1 DRMADLIVDIY
12 TEHPRRVGS
21 SVGTPC
27 LTYTGP
33 MAAGVTERLDCSQPV
48 SGRYVFITKGSGSGM
63 IQLCEVEVLV
73 PFADT
78 EEFSDY
84 TVEVFY
90 EDPTTTTSA
99 RGSFCYYYK
108 GPMTLGGTG
117 RWDCIYPVYG
127 RYVRISKGSQN
138 LRLCEV
144 QILVPE
150 DTVPPPYLRNVA
162 LNKATQASSED
173 SVNNPPH
180 LASSDLAVDGKRL
193 PDVAQMSCFLSE
205 DGDMAPYWVVDLE
218 QTYVIHALD
227 ITNRGMCCADRL
239 ASFAIEVFTQDPVA
253 VPAATAVLCH
263 TQTASVPEAASLR
276 FKCERPITGRY
287 VRIKK
292 NGEHLNLCEVE
303 VLVSYGDLTNVALNK
318 PTSSSS
324 NQKSEWGSDKAVD
337 GQTDFNTDSCFVAAD
352 ADTAPFWFVDL
363 QVPHLVYGVTIAN
376 RDPCC

>member
-1 DRMADLIVDIY
+1 MADLIVDIY

-48 SGRYVFITKGSGSGM
+48 SGRYVFITKGSGSGI

-78 EEFSDY
+78 IVLVLAIVIVLAHLVVLVFVLVLFFVIVIVIAYSSSWPDEAADEFSDY

-117 RWDCIYPVYG
+117 RWNCIYPVYG
-127 RYVRISKGSQN
+127 RYVRIIKGSQS

-162 LNKATQASSED
+162 LNKATQASSEG

-180 LASSDLAVDGKRL
+180 LGSSDLAVDGKHL

-227 ITNRGMCCADRL
+227 ITNRGMCCG
-239 ASFAIEVFTQDPVA
+239 
-253 VPAATAVLCH
+253 
-263 TQTASVPEAASLR
+263 
-276 FKCERPITGRY
+276 K
-287 VRIKK
+287 
-292 NGEHLNLCEVE
+292 
-303 VLVSYGDLTNVALNK
+303 
-318 PTSSSS
+318 
-324 NQKSEWGSDKAVD
+324 
-337 GQTDFNTDSCFVAAD
+337 
-352 ADTAPFWFVDL
+352 
-363 QVPHLVYGVTIAN
+363 
-376 RDPCC
+376 